1 MTRFSRVVAP
11 PLLSAAIF
19 GATLG
24 LAGTA
29 GASATTSVNNDAN
42 MQQIHDPRAYQTMP
56 LR

>member
-1 MTRFSRVVAP
+1 MTRFSRVIAP

-24 LAGTA
+24 LAGTP
-29 GASATTSVNNDAN
+29 GAVAARSVNNDAN
-42 MQQIHDPRAYQTMP
+42 MQPIQDPRMHQMMP

>member
-1 MTRFSRVVAP
+1 MTRFSRVLAP

-29 GASATTSVNNDAN
+29 TAAMSVNNDAN
-42 MQQIHDPRAYQTMP
+42 MQQLRDPSTHRMMP